1 MPYLYCPRIRLTK
14 TDKSHLILPVDAIT
28 GIEES
33 RRDKCT
39 KVYTL
44 DGFWYEVVNPI
55 LEVDTKINEAHFKA
69 ANPSLPT
76 KRPATVPAQDN
87 QHEAEKNHGTKSEKI
102 KRKKFLS
109 AGVDKI
115 ARREPEVIF
124 DDAADESLKETC
136 VEITTLPQEDASEED
151 SDASVI
157 EES

>member
-14 TDKSHLILPVDAIT
+14 TDKSHLIIPVDAIT

-55 LEVDTKINEAHFKA
+55 LEVDAKINEALFKSSK
-69 ANPSLPT
+69 PPLPP
-76 KRPATVPAQDN
+76 KHPFGENEP
-87 QHEAEKNHGTKSEKI
+87 QHEAEKNHGNKSEKI

-109 AGVDKI
+109 AGVDKP

-124 DDAADESLKETC
+124 DDAAEESHKETC
-136 VEITTLPQEDASEED
+136 VEITSLPQEDASEED